1 MGQTPLHCA
10 IESPIPLESSYQRRY
25 GTGVVDAPSIVRL
38 LLDNDNVDVNILDRC
53 GRSPLM
59 YAIQLDKH
67 DIVSILLADR
77 RLNVNSGDDQ
87 YSLTPLMGAAIHGN
101 AAMLE
106 LLLKHPDV
114 DLDLKTRY
122 GHTALSVAIRFN
134 NNEAIRLIREKY
146 AIMGKDCPETALVLR
161 QREPDEGDQRAD
173 GGS

>member
-1 MGQTPLHCA
+1 
-10 IESPIPLESSYQRRY
+10 
-25 GTGVVDAPSIVRL
+25 
-38 LLDNDNVDVNILDRC
+38 
-53 GRSPLM
+53 M